1 MAIPQSV
8 IEEIKYRSDLESV
21 ISSYISLKRRGK
33 NLIGLCPF
41 HGEKTPSFT
50 LYPENGSFYCFGC
63 KVGGDVFTF
72 VKLIENL
79 DYIDAVKL
87 LAERAGIAVIENEQD
102 DSMHKLRNT
111 IYEINRETAR
121 FYYSNLS
128 SPKGKWAMEYY
139 LSRGLTQSTIK
150 SFGLGVA
157 LDEWDSLFK
166 HLKAKGFSAEDM
178 LQANVITKS
187 NKGSYFDRFRDRS
200 MFPIIN
206 IRGNVI
212 GFSGR
217 RRTEDKTVAKYVNTG
232 DTPVYNK
239 SQNLFALN
247 LAKSHCA
254 EQIILVEGNFDAVAL
269 HQAGF
274 KNTVAPLGTAFTREQ
289 AQILS
294 RYTKEVI
301 LCFDSDLAGEAA
313 VEKAFATLKD
323 TGLSVKVLKIPAG
336 KDPDEFLKNNK
347 PSDFARLVINAIPE
361 TEYKLIKA
369 ADGIEAES
377 SEAKIKYLNNAM
389 EILASNDDA
398 IAVDFYLGKLSAE
411 YGVSKESLVTKLSQ
425 IKKKTAAVKKKN
437 EIKKIINRPFDKE
450 DINPERRGNEKA
462 VSAEELIISVI
473 MKHPDLINWISD
485 KISANSFITDLNKR
499 LFTDVCALSEQNG
512 TFSISSLQGKY
523 NDKELGYISKLLN
536 TGFASNNPKEILLDC
551 AKVLKEERVMLDTDN
566 NDDWA
571 AQMKK
576 IAENKK
582 GNLYE

>member
-87 LAERAGIAVIENEQD
+87 LAERAGIAVVESEQD

-128 SPKGKWAMEYY
+128 SPKGKWAMDYY

-157 LDEWDSLFK
+157 IDEWDSLFK
-166 HLKAKGFSAEDM
+166 HLKSKGFSAEDM

-217 RRTEDKTVAKYVNTG
+217 RRTEDKTIAKYVNTG

-239 SQNLFALN
+239 SQNLFGLN

-254 EQIILVEGNFDAVAL
+254 EQIILVEVNFDAVAL

-313 VEKAFATLKD
+313 IEKAFATLKD
-323 TGLSVKVLKIPAG
+323 TGLSVKVLKLPVG
-336 KDPDEFLKNNK
+336 KDPDEFLKSNK
-347 PSDFARLVINAIPE
+347 PSDFAHLISNAIPE

-377 SEAKIKYLNNAM
+377 SEAKIKYLNNAV
-389 EILASNDDA
+389 EILASNDDS
-398 IAVDFYLGKLSAE
+398 IAVDFYLSKLSTE
-411 YGVSKESLVTKLSQ
+411 YGVSKDSLITKLSQ
-425 IKKKTAAVKKKN
+425 IKRKNAAVKKKT

-473 MKHPDLINWISD
+473 MKHPDLINWLSD
-485 KISANSFITDLNKR
+485 KISVDIFITNLNRR
-499 LFTDVCALSEQNG
+499 LFTDVCMLFEQSG
-512 TFSISSLQGKY
+512 TFSISRLQGKY
-523 NDKELGYISKLLN
+523 NDKELGYVSKLLN

-551 AKVLKEERVMLDTDN
+551 VKVLKEEWVMLDTDN

-582 GNLYE
+582 GNSYE

>member
-87 LAERAGIAVIENEQD
+87 LAERAGIAVVENEQD

-128 SPKGKWAMEYY
+128 SPKGKWAMDYY
-139 LSRGLTQSTIK
+139 IERGLTQSTIK

-254 EQIILVEGNFDAVAL
+254 EQIILVEGNFDTVAL

-313 VEKAFATLKD
+313 IEKAFATLKD
-323 TGLSVKVLKIPAG
+323 TGLSVKVLKLPVG

-347 PSDFARLVINAIPE
+347 PSDFAHLVSNAIPE

-377 SEAKIKYLNNAM
+377 SEAKIKYLNNAV

-398 IAVDFYLGKLSAE
+398 IAVDFYLGKLSTE
-411 YGVSKESLVTKLSQ
+411 YGVSKDSLVTKLSQ
-425 IKKKTAAVKKKN
+425 IKRKTAAVKKKN

-462 VSAEELIISVI
+462 VSAEELIISAI
-473 MKHPDLINWISD
+473 MKHPDLIDWLSD
-485 KISANSFITDLNKR
+485 KISADGFITDLNKR
-499 LFTDVCALSEQNG
+499 LFADVCSLSEQSG

-523 NDKELGYISKLLN
+523 NDKEVGYVSKLLN

-551 AKVLKEERVMLDTDN
+551 VKVLKEEKVMLDTDN

>member
-87 LAERAGIAVIENEQD
+87 LAERAGIAVVENEQD

-128 SPKGKWAMEYY
+128 SPKGKWAMDYY
-139 LSRGLTQSTIK
+139 IERGLTQSIIK

-301 LCFDSDLAGEAA
+301 LCFDSDLAGENAI
-313 VEKAFATLKD
+313 EKAFATLKD
-323 TGLSVKVLKIPAG
+323 TGLSVKVLKLPVG

-347 PSDFARLVINAIPE
+347 PSDFARLVSNAIPE

-377 SEAKIKYLNNAM
+377 SEAKIKYLNNAV